1 MGDSPNPWRAGGGM
15 AGMAMTP
22 ALVAVSSG
30 ASFDGRGVPRMT
42 LNLSYLR
49 ALEAAGAAPLTIAPG
64 MDRDGIAGVLKMCS
78 GLVLTGGGDVA
89 PARYGQEPTEH
100 LKFVSDERDALE
112 FAAIEAADAAGVP
125 ILAICRGMQVLNVS
139 LGGSLVQ
146 DIPAMV
152 EGALAHAVEEPRYAP
167 AHPVEVAAGSRLAA
181 IVGAGRTEVNSRH
194 HQALAELGKGL
205 VVTAR
210 APDGIVEAVELPGKQ
225 FVLGVQWHPEDM
237 ADRAAFGPSAER
249 LFAAFVEAARQHR

>member
-1 MGDSPNPWRAGGGM
+1 M
-15 AGMAMTP
+15 AGMEVNRP
-22 ALVAVSSG
+22 LVAVSSG
-30 ASFDGRGVPRMT
+30 SLLDGRGVPRMT

-64 MDRDGIAGVLKMCS
+64 MDREGIDGVLGICA

-89 PARYGQEPTEH
+89 PARYNQGPTEH
-100 LKFVSDERDALE
+100 LKFVSDERDELE
-112 FAAIEAADAAGVP
+112 LAAIEAANAAGLP

-152 EGALAHAVEEPRYAP
+152 EGALAHSVENPRYEP

-181 IVGAGRTEVNSRH
+181 VIGAGRTRVNSRH
-194 HQALAELGKGL
+194 HQALAEIAKGL
-205 VVTAR
+205 TVTAQ
-210 APDGIVEAVELPGKQ
+210 APDGVVEAVELPGER

-237 ADRAAFGPSAER
+237 AGRAAFGGSAER

>member
-1 MGDSPNPWRAGGGM
+1 
-15 AGMAMTP
+15 MTR

-30 ASFDGRGVPRMT
+30 ASLDGRGVPRMT

-49 ALEAAGAAPLTIAPG
+49 ALEAAGAAPLTITPG
-64 MDRDGIAGVLKMCS
+64 MDRDGIEGVLRMCS

-89 PARYGQEPTEH
+89 PARYGQQPTEH
-100 LKFVSDERDALE
+100 LKFVSDERDELE
-112 FAAIEAADAAGVP
+112 LAAIGAANAAGLP
-125 ILAICRGMQVLNVS
+125 ILAICRGMQVLNVA

-152 EGALAHAVEEPRYAP
+152 EGALAHSVEDPRYEP

-194 HQALAELGKGL
+194 HQALAELGTGL

-210 APDGIVEAVELPGKQ
+210 APDGIVEAVELPRER

-237 ADRAAFGPSAER
+237 AGRGVFGRSAER

>member
-1 MGDSPNPWRAGGGM
+1 
-15 AGMAMTP
+15 MTRP
-22 ALVAVSSG
+22 LVAVSTG
-30 ASFDGRGVPRMT
+30 ASPDGRGVLRMV

-64 MDRDGIAGVLKMCS
+64 MDRDGSAGVLKMCS

-100 LKFVSDERDALE
+100 LKYVSDERDELE
-112 FAAIEAADAAGVP
+112 LAAIEAANRAGLP
-125 ILAICRGMQVLNVS
+125 ILAICRGMQVLNVA

-152 EGALAHAVEEPRYAP
+152 AGARAHSVEEPRYEP

-181 IVGAGRTEVNSRH
+181 IVGAGPAAVNSRH

-210 APDGIVEAVELPGKQ
+210 APDGIIEAVELPGER

-237 ADRAAFGPSAER
+237 AGRGAFGGSAER
-249 LFAAFVEAARQHR
+249 LFAAFVEAAGPHR